1 MAVTTEHVDVS
12 LSLSSSAVMAAT
24 PLVKALYRALLETT
38 RSLEG
43 SPLRLRLPVSQAAVQ
58 WMGREKPQFSF
69 VPATSASRALFP
81 SSRNFELPAEADSP
95 VLEPE
100 AVRRIIRGGFRQPLA
115 PGADGADLGLYA
127 LKVLHG
133 QLAMARRSSAVRSE
147 GDGGAALLVE
157 ATSAYRGKDGGSH
170 VFQYRL
176 RLTNVG
182 TVPVQ
187 VVGRGWEIRN
197 ADGSPHATVPRG
209 SPGLVGQTPR
219 LLPNGEAFE
228 YASGTTLATPTGTIE
243 GTLQVMTLTGEDG
256 SGTDVGGRFDAV
268 VGRFRCDAGETEQ

>member
-69 VPATSASRALFP
+69 VPATSAARALFP

-100 AVRRIIRGGFRQPLA
+100 AVRRIIRGGFRQPLKLKELRVKPLA

-219 LLPNGEAFE
+219 LLPRLRT
-228 YASGTTLATPTGTIE
+228 SLCSP
-243 GTLQVMTLTGEDG
+243 
-256 SGTDVGGRFDAV
+256 
-268 VGRFRCDAGETEQ
+268 